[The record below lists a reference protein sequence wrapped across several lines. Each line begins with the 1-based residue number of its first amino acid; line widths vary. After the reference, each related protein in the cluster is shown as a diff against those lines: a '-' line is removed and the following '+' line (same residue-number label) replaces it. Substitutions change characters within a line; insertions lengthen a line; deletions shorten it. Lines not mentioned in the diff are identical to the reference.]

1 MSFGPRI
8 YISAFALAVF
18 LGMISLAVL
27 QVRSNHK
34 EVVLTFGDV
43 PQNCRMAT
51 PSPIRLQYNQTV
63 KVSDDTNKEVEVYG
77 LLYVAC
83 VDKTTAVPQSQIEAS
98 FAWGDEKVYQLDPKV
113 TITSD
118 QLKCVA
124 AEAARAHIDSI
135 PAYKGHAA
143 IYVGTIPLTVNVKEE
158 CK

>member
-51 PSPIRLQYNQTV
+51 PSPI
-63 KVSDDTNKEVEVYG
+63 SDDTNKEVEVYG